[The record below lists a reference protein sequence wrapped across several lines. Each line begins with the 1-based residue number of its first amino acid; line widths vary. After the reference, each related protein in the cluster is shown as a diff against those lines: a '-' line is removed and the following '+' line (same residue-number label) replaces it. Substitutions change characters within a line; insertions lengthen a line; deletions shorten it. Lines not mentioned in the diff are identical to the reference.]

1 MRTVKELT
9 RKMKDSGIEWIGEIP
24 EDWEIRKLGNISK
37 LYTGN
42 SIKDNEKDNYIS
54 PINAIPYIA
63 TKDVG
68 FDNKIDYD
76 NGMYIKKD
84 DGKFKRAY
92 RGNTL
97 VCIEGGSAG
106 RKIAKIESE
115 EVCFGNKLCC
125 INSNVI
131 SNNYLYYYSLSP
143 NFINGFQSR
152 ITGLIPGVTL
162 LEMAQIEIV
171 VPSKHKQKAIANF
184 LDKKTQEIDNI
195 ISKTKKAIEEY
206 KRYKQS
212 LITETVTKGLDKDVE
227 MKDSGIEWVGEIP
240 EHWRITRLKYYL
252 ENVKN
257 AIRVGPFGSHL
268 KGEDFV
274 NEGLW
279 VYNQRTVLDRNFET
293 NDTFITAEKYND
305 MIGFGVE
312 AKDILVTTRG
322 SIGKICRVPEQ
333 FEKGIIHPCIIKF
346 KLDDSKFNYR
356 ILELIFNESDFVRKQ
371 FVILSNSTTIDV
383 IYSETLKNILVPAIP
398 INEQKAIVSYL
409 DKKCSQI
416 DQIISTK
423 EKLLTEMEAY
433 KKSLI
438 YETVTGKREVE

>member
-1 MRTVKELT
+1 MVKELT
-9 RKMKDSGIEWIGEIP
+9 RKMKDSGVEWIGEIP
-24 EDWEIRKLGNISK
+24 EDWEVVR
-37 LYTGN
+37 
-42 SIKDNEKDNYIS
+42 
-54 PINAIPYIA
+54 
-63 TKDVG
+63 
-68 FDNKIDYD
+68 NK
-76 NGMYIKKD
+76 N
-84 DGKFKRAY
+84 
-92 RGNTL
+92 L
-97 VCIEGGSAG
+97 
-106 RKIAKIESE
+106 
-115 EVCFGNKLCC
+115 FGNKKEIVGNKFETTDRLALTLNGVIDRDKFDSEGLQPTNFDTYQKVYKNNLIFKLIDLEN
-125 INSNVI
+125 INTSRVGLAHKDGMVSPAYVVLH
-131 SNNYLYYYSLSP
+131 SNNKKDMRFYHYFYLSMWHRNIFNML
-143 NFINGFQSR
+143 GD
-152 ITGLIPGVTL
+152 GGVRSNLNKTDLLNLNTL
-162 LEMAQIEIV
+162 RADYNI
-171 VPSKHKQKAIANF
+171 QKAIADF

-416 DQIISTK
+416 DNIISTK
-423 EKLLTEMEAY
+423 EKLLREMEAY

>member
-24 EDWEIRKLGNISK
+24 EDWEVSKYKRFTTNGMGSTILKEDLINSGIPVYSATKDSLVFGYLENPKIKLEKGDFIIPAR
-37 LYTGN
+37 GN
-42 SIKDNEKDNYIS
+42 SIGYVYMIKDKLATCTQTTIYSKINNDINKKYLLYQSKGLKDYWFEFDNT
-54 PINAIPYIA
+54 AIPQITVEQVA
-63 TKDVG
+63 
-68 FDNKIDYD
+68 
-76 NGMYIKKD
+76 
-84 DGKFKRAY
+84 
-92 RGNTL
+92 
-97 VCIEGGSAG
+97 
-106 RKIAKIESE
+106 
-115 EVCFGNKLCC
+115 
-125 INSNVI
+125 
-131 SNNYLYYYSLSP
+131 NNRVL
-143 NFINGFQSR
+143 
-152 ITGLIPGVTL
+152 
-162 LEMAQIEIV
+162 
-171 VPSKHKQKAIANF
+171 VPSMSEQNSIADF
-184 LDKKTQEIDNI
+184 LDEKTQEIDNI

-212 LITETVTKGLDKDVE
+212 LITETVTKGLDKNVE
-227 MKDSGIEWVGEIP
+227 MKDSGIEWIGEIP

-423 EKLLTEMEAY
+423 EKLLREMEDY